1 MLPYYDVA
9 SDGNVT
15 YEINLSVDPFF
26 TDDVTY
32 LEVPPV
38 TISVTNADNDVPGFT
53 VSKTTA
59 TTSEI
64 GGATGSS
71 SFTVVL
77 NTAPTGTV
85 TIPVQSLDV
94 TEGKVVAGSSASCGS
109 AQASVILTFSTSS
122 WSSAQT
128 VTVCGQQDL
137 VDDGNV
143 IYTVQVGAPTGAA
156 EYATLLAKTLSV
168 TNSDDDTAGITVTAG
183 TTPLVTTENGGTA
196 TFTVRLNTMPE
207 TDVVVP
213 VTSGNVAEGVLSSGT
228 QNVVETVNLTFTS
241 SNWNTAQT
249 VTVTGQDEVSTQ
261 VPGDNV
267 TYNVTVG
274 PPTGD
279 PVYASSVGA
288 QTVPITNLDN
298 DIPTFVLSPPPGSL
312 LTVSETGVTTKTFS
326 VRINKQPTASVDI
339 PVSASDVSEAL
350 VQGGSSPSIP
360 QQTIHLTFTQLD
372 WQTPQTVTVVG
383 QFDGTVDGAQNS
395 ILRVG
400 GPTSAD
406 LAFDALPASS
416 LTVTTVD
423 TDSAGF
429 TVSATTISHTEGGTP
444 TSFTVVL
451 NKRPMADVTL
461 PVVSGNSAEGVIS
474 TSAGGPF
481 TATLGLTFTN
491 ADALTP
497 QTVYVKGP
505 TDDVDDGDRT
515 YTITVGPTTSTDT
528 RWQLASKTVSAINR
542 DVDVAALVVNP
553 VSGLVTGEGGGT
565 ATFTV
570 RLASKPMQTVTVP
583 VSVPAVSSG
592 EVRVSSGAGAPA
604 TSTTLYFTADN
615 WNTTQQVTVTGQD
628 DAALDGTRP
637 YNISVGTTTSGDT
650 KYNGLSRL
658 VSGQNGDNEV
668 GHSEGTALAPVNLDG
683 ALPYAGQV
691 DPGSVTT
698 AYSDYSLARP
708 AGNVTIT
715 VTGATAGVTLT
726 VDDDGD
732 FTSGTLC
739 TATIAAFA
747 NGACTATVASA
758 GRIYIRVA
766 TTGGNGAGYTL
777 DVVTQTT
784 YSSVDVP
791 RSITDL
797 ATTYS
802 SLAVSGGP
810 TSLWKVTVKLSITHG
825 YDGDLD
831 IYVIAPDG
839 TQVQLSTD
847 NGGSGDNYSNTI
859 FDDAAATSIT
869 LGTPPFTG
877 TYRPEGLLSALNGRN
892 ANGTWQLRVYDD
904 AGGNMGSRTSWSVTV
919 Q

>member
-1 MLPYYDVA
+1 MVHGSERSA
-9 SDGNVT
+9 S
-15 YEINLSVDPFF
+15 E
-26 TDDVTY
+26 
-32 LEVPPV
+32 
-38 TISVTNADNDVPGFT
+38 
-53 VSKTTA
+53 
-59 TTSEI
+59 
-64 GGATGSS
+64 GGARV
-71 SFTVVL
+71 SFT
-77 NTAPTGTV
+77 A
-85 TIPVQSLDV
+85 
-94 TEGKVVAGSSASCGS
+94 
-109 AQASVILTFSTSS
+109 
-122 WSSAQT
+122 
-128 VTVCGQQDL
+128 
-137 VDDGNV
+137 
-143 IYTVQVGAPTGAA
+143 
-156 EYATLLAKTLSV
+156 
-168 TNSDDDTAGITVTAG
+168 
-183 TTPLVTTENGGTA
+183 
-196 TFTVRLNTMPE
+196 
-207 TDVVVP
+207 P

-395 ILRVG
+395 ILTVG
-400 GPTSAD
+400 GPTGAD

-615 WNTTQQVTVTGQD
+615 WNTMQQVTVTGQD

-637 YNISVGTTTSGDT
+637 DNISVGTTTSGDT

-691 DPGSVTT
+691 DPGS
-698 AYSDYSLARP
+698 RP
-708 AGNVTIT
+708 Q
-715 VTGATAGVTLT
+715 
-726 VDDDGD
+726 
-732 FTSGTLC
+732 
-739 TATIAAFA
+739 
-747 NGACTATVASA
+747 
-758 GRIYIRVA
+758 RR
-766 TTGGNGAGYTL
+766 
-777 DVVTQTT
+777 
-784 YSSVDVP
+784 P
-791 RSITDL
+791 DL
-797 ATTYS
+797 A
-802 SLAVSGGP
+802 LEGDGEAQHHARLRRGP
-810 TSLWKVTVKLSITHG
+810 
-825 YDGDLD
+825 
-831 IYVIAPDG
+831 
-839 TQVQLSTD
+839 
-847 NGGSGDNYSNTI
+847 
-859 FDDAAATSIT
+859 
-869 LGTPPFTG
+869 
-877 TYRPEGLLSALNGRN
+877 
-892 ANGTWQLRVYDD
+892 
-904 AGGNMGSRTSWSVTV
+904 
-919 Q
+919 